1 MRKLIVLVFTI
12 FFSGIAFSQQFP
24 LQSQYQFNYSVI
36 NPSVIVEND
45 FTSVRAS
52 FRQQWVGFSE
62 NPIATQYLSMYKGF
76 GKNGLGV
83 NFFNDETGGAFNKTG
98 LSLSYAHKVILSEYE
113 SELFF
118 GISGG
123 ASKVNISNLSDPAI
137 INSEDIYPEVTFGI
151 YLKKKDF
158 RFGVSIPGLLNENM
172 QLTNS
177 NDNTINSVIYT
188 MISYKYQLNDDIIL
202 LPSVLV
208 KSAENKSQV
217 DANLNLKFSNKFW
230 VGASYRQDFG
240 PSLFVGLDLGKL
252 FSIYSHDIS
261 TNDAYSYSSGSHELT
276 IGYDFNSNLDSNL
289 AKPIAKID
297 DFLFDI
303 DKDGIKDSVD
313 LCPEEFGSKSAYG
326 CLDNDKDGIPN
337 DYDLCPN
344 LFGELNLQ
352 GCPEITQFEKN
363 IVYNAL
369 NDLKFDFDKAN
380 INYLSYESMTDMN
393 LLLLKNPNMF
403 LHITGF
409 SSSEGSEDYNLGLSA
424 RRAKE
429 VQKFFIKR
437 GVNKSRL
444 ILDYYGESNPLND
457 NINENQKSLNRR
469 VEFSLEYHIYAIDEI
484 NDLRSKF
491 KNELNKKN
499 LNASF
504 LSPTRLKPNLI
515 DSYFKKTEDINLD
528 VDKNINVDTS
538 YVEIKKEI
546 ILNEPKEEL
555 IIKDNSINNDD
566 KLNSNSNK
574 YILVISVLSNEVN
587 ANKYISKNP
596 LSKYMLVD
604 GKYYIYEEI
613 RDSKED
619 LIFFKNSYSK
629 ESWIKEV
636 K

>member
-188 MISYKYQLNDDIIL
+188 MISYKYQLSDDITL

-217 DANLNLKFSNKFW
+217 DANLNLKLLMSQTGKRS
-230 VGASYRQDFG
+230 VTSRPKVCDIP
-240 PSLFVGLDLGKL
+240 PSLTFDLK
-252 FSIYSHDIS
+252 
-261 TNDAYSYSSGSHELT
+261 SSVSRQSVWSEV
-276 IGYDFNSNLDSNL
+276 
-289 AKPIAKID
+289 
-297 DFLFDI
+297 
-303 DKDGIKDSVD
+303 GIKNQIQV
-313 LCPEEFGSKSAYG
+313 
-326 CLDNDKDGIPN
+326 
-337 DYDLCPN
+337 
-344 LFGELNLQ
+344 
-352 GCPEITQFEKN
+352 
-363 IVYNAL
+363 
-369 NDLKFDFDKAN
+369 
-380 INYLSYESMTDMN
+380 
-393 LLLLKNPNMF
+393 
-403 LHITGF
+403 
-409 SSSEGSEDYNLGLSA
+409 
-424 RRAKE
+424 
-429 VQKFFIKR
+429 
-437 GVNKSRL
+437 
-444 ILDYYGESNPLND
+444 SNHH
-457 NINENQKSLNRR
+457 R
-469 VEFSLEYHIYAIDEI
+469 
-484 NDLRSKF
+484 
-491 KNELNKKN
+491 
-499 LNASF
+499 
-504 LSPTRLKPNLI
+504 
-515 DSYFKKTEDINLD
+515 
-528 VDKNINVDTS
+528 
-538 YVEIKKEI
+538 
-546 ILNEPKEEL
+546 
-555 IIKDNSINNDD
+555 
-566 KLNSNSNK
+566 SNS
-574 YILVISVLSNEVN
+574 VASRPQS
-587 ANKYISKNP
+587 S
-596 LSKYMLVD
+596 
-604 GKYYIYEEI
+604 
-613 RDSKED
+613 RQ
-619 LIFFKNSYSK
+619 
-629 ESWIKEV
+629 
-636 K
+636 